1 MTSDS
6 LRLEAATHP
15 LVEAAVAL
23 ALGPM
28 SGEELARLLASVS
41 LSRFGPGARINLD
54 ATPEL
59 RLVVVGIVAT
69 HDSAGNVAKRYHP
82 GQLLPLHAAESLA
95 SPYRALR
102 DVLIAHVPSEALA
115 GWSAERLLSALART
129 PSRSEGRPSLLIGVS
144 GADHR
149 LASEFHSALAG
160 ALTSLGSV
168 GVGVVH
174 RTGRGSLPSRLALSA
189 LVEPAD
195 FQLLLFP
202 SPSGASDVP
211 PVDRWLYVVAGE
223 RPGEGY
229 PMPRKAAS
237 VYPTAVR
244 LGTGVPRVGSPDA
257 RAVCIPGEAGLAP
270 RTLVLSHESSV
281 RLPRDTPRHLAFHQP
296 DEHRHVRRGHAPDH
310 ARLAR
315 ELAGVPVGLTLGA
328 GGARGLAHLGVL
340 RAAEE
345 AGVPVD
351 YISGTSIGAVIGA
364 LVGMG
369 HDANAR
375 REAAERLANARPFWD
390 FALPTTALLSGRR
403 FEALADEFFGGGI
416 DLTDL
421 WIPMV
426 TMTCELGDFH
436 ETVHRRGSLRDI
448 LLAGI
453 VLPGVLPPRILD
465 GKLHVDGGTS
475 DMLPVALL
483 RAHSPG
489 PIVAVDVSPWDGVV
503 VPSERYPVGVRALL
517 ARLRGKAST
526 LGAHQVFWRAVS
538 YFVAARARVEGSCAD
553 LLITPDVGAVGTSD
567 LDELRE
573 IEAAGYVAGRAAFA
587 TEAGRRLRP
596 REAPSER
603 LQEQTA

>member
-28 SGEELARLLASVS
+28 SDEELARLLAAVSVS
-41 LSRFGPGARINLD
+41 RFAPGARISLE

-69 HDSAGNVAKRYHP
+69 HDSVGNVSKRYHA
-82 GQLLPLHAAESLA
+82 GQLLPPDSSEALA

-115 GWSAERLLSALART
+115 GWSADRLLNALART
-129 PSRSEGRPSLLIGVS
+129 PSRAGGKPSLLIGVS
-144 GADHR
+144 GPDPR
-149 LASEFHSALAG
+149 LASEFHSALAH

-168 GVGVVH
+168 GVAVVE
-174 RTGRGSLPSRLALSA
+174 RTRGSLPSRLALSA

-195 FQLLLFP
+195 FQVVLFP
-202 SPSGASDVP
+202 APASSSDVP
-211 PVDRWLYVVAGE
+211 PVDRWLYVVDGQ

-229 PMPRKAAS
+229 PMPRKATS
-237 VYPTAVR
+237 VYPTVVR
-244 LGTGVPRVGSPDA
+244 LGTGVPRIVPQDA
-257 RAVCIPGEAGLAP
+257 RAVSIPGEAGLAP
-270 RTLVLSHESSV
+270 RTLVVSHESSR
-281 RLPRDTPRHLAFHQP
+281 RLPHGTPRHLAFHQP
-296 DEHRHVRRGHAPDH
+296 DDHRHVRRGHAADH

-315 ELAGVPVGLTLGA
+315 ELAGVPVGFTLGA

-340 RAAEE
+340 HAAEE

-403 FEALADEFFGGGI
+403 FEALADEFFGGGV

-489 PIVAVDVSPWDGVV
+489 PIVAVDVSPWDGVM

-517 ARLRGKAST
+517 ARLRGKASP

-553 LLITPDVGAVGTSD
+553 LLIAPDVGAVGTSD

-587 TEAGRRLRP
+587 TEAGRRLRA
-596 REAPSER
+596 REAPSESAH
-603 LQEQTA
+603 EQTA